1 MNRTKSKKLF
11 DRAKKVLPG
20 GVDSPVRAFRA
31 VGGTPLFVSRGAG
44 DTLEDADG
52 NRYLIY
58 SGIDAVFQ
66 IANSKVTA
74 WADADPFLL
83 QSTLTL
89 LPNIV
94 DVHTMELTMN
104 GETYSFT
111 IDRTVNEEDST
122 EDNTVYDYTV
132 TSGDGTALDYEENF
146 KHFYLAL
153 ISITVSE
160 DTQDMP
166 EGEPTLTCTYTYQD
180 KPGSDTIEYYRVS
193 DRRYAIVE
201 NGQLMGLALSDD
213 VDLAMQDLELLY
225 SGQDVPDVY

>member
-1 MNRTKSKKLF
+1 MPIL
-11 DRAKKVLPG
+11 
-20 GVDSPVRAFRA
+20 
-31 VGGTPLFVSRGAG
+31 
-44 DTLEDADG
+44 
-52 NRYLIY
+52 
-58 SGIDAVFQ
+58 
-66 IANSKVTA
+66 
-74 WADADPFLL
+74 FLL

-193 DRRYAIVE
+193 DPPLRDCGERPAHGPGAFGRRGPRHAGSRAALQRPGCAGRLLIPTRPASQLLTKKRKASGSEDPEAFRFLMPPAQRPAYAPA
-201 NGQLMGLALSDD
+201 MRMTDFTMFALSFT
-213 VDLAMQDLELLY
+213 L
-225 SGQDVPDVY
+225 